1 MQFYSFY
8 LQDRRHHF
16 NAILRSRHLF
26 QEYLVNTYAQIEQG
40 RLRFIQCNQAT
51 FHVELYQGLA
61 DAAINGTD
69 LNHVGS
75 PSILPSSFIGGPRH
89 MSQLYHDAMAIVRA
103 VGKPD
108 LFITMTCNPQWQD
121 ILGGL
126 KPGQTPPDRPDIV
139 ARVFKLKLKALLSD
153 IIEKNVFGITAAH
166 IHVVEFQKRGL
177 PHTHILIILGPE
189 DKPHTND
196 TIDSIV
202 SAEIPNQV
210 LFPNSTKQSSGLCFM
225 VLVVLLIGMLTA

>member
-1 MQFYSFY
+1 MQFYSVY

-16 NAILRSRHLF
+16 NVILRSRHLF
-26 QEYLVNTYAQIEQG
+26 QEYLVDAYAQIEQG

-51 FHVELYQGLA
+51 FHVELYQRLA

-89 MSQLYHDAMAIVRA
+89 MSQLYYNALALVRA
-103 VGKPD
+103 VGKPN

-126 KPGQTPPDRPDIV
+126 KPGQCHG
-139 ARVFKLKLKALLSD
+139 L
-153 IIEKNVFGITAAH
+153 
-166 IHVVEFQKRGL
+166 RG
-177 PHTHILIILGPE
+177 
-189 DKPHTND
+189 
-196 TIDSIV
+196 
-202 SAEIPNQV
+202 
-210 LFPNSTKQSSGLCFM
+210 SGLARLRARRPVIQIFRFR
-225 VLVVLLIGMLTA
+225 LFTWHAATII